1 MVAKI
6 LIIEDEPDMARG
18 LEDNL
23 RFEGYEVLVEA
34 DGLSGLDRALSD
46 PVDLILLDLML
57 PKMPGYEVCK
67 ALRARGNDTPILM
80 LTAKG
85 QEIDK
90 VLGLELGADDYVTK
104 PFSLR
109 ELLARV
115 HALLRRR
122 GASAD
127 QPENTYSFGD
137 VVLDF
142 KHYRATKAGEE
153 IELTPKEFEILR
165 HFIAHRGQTVN
176 RSELLDK
183 VWGIEDY
190 PTSRTVD
197 NHILKLRKKIE
208 KDPAN
213 PNFIITVHGLGYKFL
228 G

>member
-1 MVAKI
+1 MAKI

-23 RFEGYEVLVEA
+23 TFEGYEVHVEA
-34 DGLSGLDRALSD
+34 DGLAGLNYAVAN

-67 ALRARGNDTPILM
+67 TLRAKGNNTPVIM

-109 ELLARV
+109 ELLARI
-115 HALLRRR
+115 HALLRRY
-122 GASAD
+122 GSATA
-127 QPENTYSFGD
+127 QPSDTYTFGEL
-137 VVLDF
+137 VLDF
-142 KHYRATKAGEE
+142 THYHATKAGEA

-165 HFIAHRGQTVN
+165 HLITHRGKTVS
-176 RSELLDK
+176 RDELLDK
-183 VWGIEDY
+183 VWGIEEY
-190 PTSRTVD
+190 PTTRTVD

-213 PNFIITVHGLGYKFL
+213 PDFIITVHGIGYKFL

>member
-1 MVAKI
+1 MAKI

-23 RFEGYEVLVEA
+23 RFEGYEVHVEA
-34 DGLSGLDRALSD
+34 DGLSGLDYARSH

-57 PKMPGYEVCK
+57 PQMPGYEVCK
-67 ALRARGNDTPILM
+67 TLRAQGNDTPIMM

-109 ELLARV
+109 ELLARI
-115 HALLRRR
+115 HALLRRH
-122 GASAD
+122 SAAVEQHRD
-127 QPENTYSFGD
+127 HYAFGD
-137 VVLDF
+137 IVLDF

-153 IELTPKEFEILR
+153 IELTPKEFEIL
-165 HFIAHRGQTVN
+165 HYLIAHRGQTVN
-176 RSELLDK
+176 RSALLDE

-190 PTSRTVD
+190 PSTRTVD

-213 PNFIITVHGLGYKFL
+213 PDFIITVHGLGYKFL

>member
-1 MVAKI
+1 MAKI

-23 RFEGYEVLVEA
+23 KFEGYAVHLETNGVA
-34 DGLSGLDRALSD
+34 GLNYALAN

-57 PKMPGYEVCK
+57 PQMPGYDVCK
-67 ALRARGNDTPILM
+67 TLRAKGNNTPIIM

-109 ELLARV
+109 ELLARI
-115 HALLRRR
+115 HAQLRRF
-122 GASAD
+122 GSATA
-127 QPENTYSFGD
+127 PPSEAYMFGD
-137 VVLDF
+137 VALDF
-142 KHYRATKAGEE
+142 THYHATKAGEA
-153 IELTPKEFEILR
+153 IEMTPKEFEIL
-165 HFIAHRGQTVN
+165 HYLIAHRGKTVS
-176 RSELLDK
+176 RDELLDK
-183 VWGIEDY
+183 VWGIDEY
-190 PTSRTVD
+190 PTTRTVD

-213 PNFIITVHGLGYKFL
+213 PDFIITVHGIGYKFL